1 MPSFTETKVPVVD
14 RRACVSPCSVHF
26 RFFAAAK
33 AAAGTSQL
41 TMSTRDEITVG
52 ELLDEAGFGD
62 NVVFTRSS
70 FLVNERSAGRAA
82 ILKDGDRVDVLPPFA
97 GG

>member
-1 MPSFTETKVPVVD
+1 MPSTTETEVQVCD
-14 RRACVSPCSVHF
+14 RHGHVLSCTVHF

-41 TMSTRDEITVG
+41 TMATTDGITLG
-52 ELLDEAGFGD
+52 ELLNEAGFGD
-62 NVVFTRSS
+62 NVAFTRSS
-70 FLVNERSAGRAA
+70 FLVNERSAERIAV
-82 ILKDGDRVDVLPPFA
+82 LKDGDRVDVLPPFA